1 VIKVKNFDD
10 VARNTLDE
18 WIYFLKN
25 GKIKD
30 NFRAKGL
37 KKAQKKLDVLKMSEK
52 ERKEYEAYL
61 ADLSYQASMV
71 SSSYGEGKF
80 DGIKE
85 GMEKG
90 KVEIALKMIAKGKSF
105 EEISEITE
113 LSIQQIEQLA
123 EKNKVSEPA
132 GKYKAKRKPAK
143 PRKKK

>member
-1 VIKVKNFDD
+1 
-10 VARNTLDE
+10 
-18 WIYFLKN
+18 
-25 GKIKD
+25 
-30 NFRAKGL
+30 
-37 KKAQKKLDVLKMSEK
+37 MSEK

>member
-1 VIKVKNFDD
+1 
-10 VARNTLDE
+10 
-18 WIYFLKN
+18 
-25 GKIKD
+25 
-30 NFRAKGL
+30 
-37 KKAQKKLDVLKMSEK
+37 MSEK

-85 GMEKG
+85 GDQLRCEK
-90 KVEIALKMIAKGKSF
+90 IALKMIARGKSF

-123 EKNKVSEPA
+123 EQNKVSEPA
-132 GKYKAKRKPAK
+132 GKYKSKRKPAK
-143 PRKKK
+143 PRKK

>member
-1 VIKVKNFDD
+1 
-10 VARNTLDE
+10 
-18 WIYFLKN
+18 
-25 GKIKD
+25 
-30 NFRAKGL
+30 
-37 KKAQKKLDVLKMSEK
+37 MSEK

-80 DGIKE
+80 DGRKEGIKE
-85 GMEKG
+85 GDQLRCEK
-90 KVEIALKMIAKGKSF
+90 IALKMIVKGKSF

-113 LSIQQIEQLA
+113 LSIQQIKKLA

-143 PRKKK
+143 PRKK